1 MKIEELKKTKDL
13 NVEWNITIPSAK
25 VDSELKKKYL
35 ELLANVKIPGFR
47 QGKVPMELVK
57 KRYSKSVIPDVL
69 DKLVNES
76 LKEAVISKEIKPS
89 VQPEVN
95 IKNYAEGKD
104 LVFNVNFQIMPNIP
118 EIDFKKIDIER
129 SNLKISAEDIE
140 NTLKDLSKKHER
152 FLPLKNQRKSKMTD
166 LILFDY
172 IGKIDGKDFE
182 NNSGKD
188 ETVILGSKKY
198 IPGYEEQ
205 MVGLGINESK
215 EIEVVFPDDYR
226 EKKIAGKKAK
236 FRLKIKD
243 IQEKVQNIPI
253 DDKLAEELGEK
264 NLAMLK
270 EKIEEKMKNDFKKLS
285 MLKMRRQASEELLK
299 RTNFD
304 IPSKMIDQ
312 ESDFLKN
319 QSNDKKEKERKELAT
334 RRVKLG
340 LLINSIAEKDN
351 ISVDDSD
358 ISNAVANE
366 AAKYP
371 GQENQVVEFYK
382 NNPNMVSNL
391 RGIALEEK
399 VMNYVVNSCKK
410 SDKDCTM
417 EEIFKSDF
425 LKQEKLAISDNKK
438 EKKK

>member
-1 MKIEELKKTKDL
+1 
-13 NVEWNITIPSAK
+13 
-25 VDSELKKKYL
+25 
-35 ELLANVKIPGFR
+35 
-47 QGKVPMELVK
+47 
-57 KRYSKSVIPDVL
+57 
-69 DKLVNES
+69 
-76 LKEAVISKEIKPS
+76 
-89 VQPEVN
+89 
-95 IKNYAEGKD
+95 
-104 LVFNVNFQIMPNIP
+104 
-118 EIDFKKIDIER
+118 
-129 SNLKISAEDIE
+129 
-140 NTLKDLSKKHER
+140 
-152 FLPLKNQRKSKMTD
+152 
-166 LILFDY
+166 
-172 IGKIDGKDFE
+172 
-182 NNSGKD
+182 
-188 ETVILGSKKY
+188 
-198 IPGYEEQ
+198 
-205 MVGLGINESK
+205 
-215 EIEVVFPDDYR
+215 
-226 EKKIAGKKAK
+226 
-236 FRLKIKD
+236 
-243 IQEKVQNIPI
+243 
-253 DDKLAEELGEK
+253 
-264 NLAMLK
+264 
-270 EKIEEKMKNDFKKLS
+270 

-319 QSNDKKEKERKELAT
+319 QSNDKKEKEIKELAT